1 MLILKNLK
9 MERYKLTKGAWKKKN
24 ECNFITDLVG
34 TENEGMQIALEKMN
48 FELSDLITYYRIIEK

>member
-1 MLILKNLK
+1 
-9 MERYKLTKGAWKKKN
+9 MEKYKLTKGAWKKKN
-24 ECNFITDLVG
+24 ECNFTTDLVG